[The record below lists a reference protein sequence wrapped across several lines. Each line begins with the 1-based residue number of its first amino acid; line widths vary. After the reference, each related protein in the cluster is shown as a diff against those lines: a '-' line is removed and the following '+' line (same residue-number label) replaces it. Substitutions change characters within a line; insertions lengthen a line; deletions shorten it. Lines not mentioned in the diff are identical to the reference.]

1 MQISMCA
8 TTARC
13 VIHSLTG
20 SVPRPSNAHR
30 QTRLMK
36 TRCSVDNEKK
46 KKVRVLHTETS
57 STLFFLLCHFMN
69 SNASLVGSTIL
80 SYANASLKLDILK
93 ERRSDVRL
101 GICLP
106 SSAAEWNSLFNCSGE
121 GSERSDEKRDENLLQ
136 TRSCSHGC
144 SLSVP
149 CPCPLSSHPHPLSP
163 HNAAPFPL
171 PIPPRPTVG
180 VLTFPPLHLPPSP
193 SSPPSPLLH
202 SPPFPSLPI
211 YFESHAGPVPQNL
224 KPCASG
230 LVGEAG
236 GEGGR
241 EGGQRGHYQ
250 DVTV

>member
-1 MQISMCA
+1 MQISMCT

-36 TRCSVDNEKK
+36 RGAAQTVI
-46 KKVRVLHTETS
+46 KKVRVLRTETS
-57 STLFFLLCHFMN
+57 SPLFFLLCHFMN

-80 SYANASLKLDILK
+80 SYANAGLKLDILK
-93 ERRSDVRL
+93 ESRSDVRL
-101 GICLP
+101 GIFWP

-149 CPCPLSSHPHPLSP
+149 RPCPLSSHPHPLSP

-171 PIPPRPTVG
+171 PSYSTS
-180 VLTFPPLHLPPSP
+180 T
-193 SSPPSPLLH
+193 PLLE
-202 SPPFPSLPI
+202 F
-211 YFESHAGPVPQNL
+211 
-224 KPCASG
+224 
-230 LVGEAG
+230 
-236 GEGGR
+236 
-241 EGGQRGHYQ
+241 
-250 DVTV
+250 